1 MKIEELAVVMLRVA
15 WRYPEVLKATWDK
28 LGVEG
33 SVGFLK
39 NISGWAL
46 SRMKQPWW

>member
-1 MKIEELAVVMLRVA
+1 MKIEELAVVMLKVA
-15 WRYPEVLKATWDK
+15 WRYPGVLKATWDK

-39 NISGWAL
+39 NISGWAF